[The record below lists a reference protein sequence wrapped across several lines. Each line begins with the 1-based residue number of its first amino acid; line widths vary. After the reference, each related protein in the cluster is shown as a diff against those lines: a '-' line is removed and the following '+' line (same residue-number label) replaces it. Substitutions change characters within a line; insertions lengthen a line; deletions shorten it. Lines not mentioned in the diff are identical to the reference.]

1 MKAGVIMR
9 DPDRLYGLY
18 LELYRLYVKYGED
31 KPVGRFFYDIAQH
44 DVFSIE
50 DDRIIPELY
59 RLLEVPDTNKAG
71 TTSIL
76 SFFEMMCSLHERC
89 PDMRLGQL
97 LVCIRT
103 ISLECMNEPPALFIN
118 RIAQFIDKL

>member
-1 MKAGVIMR
+1 MR
-9 DPDRLYGLY
+9 DPERLGALY
-18 LELYRLYVKYGED
+18 RELYRLYVKYGED
-31 KPVGRFFYDIAQH
+31 KSVARFFYDIARH

-59 RLLEVPDTNKAG
+59 RLLEVPDTEKSG

-76 SFFEMMCSLHERC
+76 PFFEMMRSLHERC

-103 ISLECMNEPPALFIN
+103 ISLECINEPPALFVK
-118 RIAQFIDKL
+118 RIAQFIDEH